1 MESHYQA
8 GPITSRFL
16 FGIPILMSTPQN
28 SFQPSPGR
36 FDNERDH
43 RQVHSSSKSN
53 SKEMSDD
60 QKSQVYEITLLR
72 SEAKRLIAENRE
84 LKR

>member
-1 MESHYQA
+1 MVT
-8 GPITSRFL
+8 GLIVTSSKL
-16 FGIPILMSTPQN
+16 VDQN
-28 SFQPSPGR
+28 YDIIYDIKLFQPSPRR
-36 FDNERDH
+36 FDDERDQ

-60 QKSQVYEITLLR
+60 QKSHVYEITLLR